1 MKFHTLIASDVDGTL
16 IPEETTVIPPV
27 ILEQVKIAYE
37 KGYLFMV
44 SSGRPYPSLR
54 AMFEPVA
61 DKMAFSIV
69 NGGGIYYQDELRYT
83 RGLPRSIAV
92 EIVRYLQQLPG
103 CDFIV
108 DDAWGS
114 TLIPKTEAF
123 ERHVREDMQFR
134 CRCVERVDELP
145 ENPLK
150 IGVYCENGAADFI
163 DAFQRDW
170 GSKVKVVMSGLQWI
184 DFNLSDKGSGM
195 LAACDVFHISH
206 ERTIAFGDNWND
218 VPMLQKAS
226 QGYLMSSA
234 KPELKA
240 LFPTLCDDVG
250 QQLMKILNEDS
261 VPVDIGE

>member
-16 IPEETTVIPPV
+16 IPEETTVLPPI
-27 ILEQVKIAYE
+27 ILEQVSRAYE
-37 KGYLFMV
+37 KGYLFMA

-54 AMFEPVA
+54 AMFEAVA

-69 NGGGIYYQDELRYT
+69 NGGGIYYQDQLRYT
-83 RGLPRSIAV
+83 KGLPRSTAI
-92 EIVRYLQQLPG
+92 EIVRYLQRLPG

-114 TLIPKTEAF
+114 TLMPKTDAF
-123 ERHVREDMQFR
+123 EHHVRDDMQFR
-134 CRCVERVDELP
+134 CRCVDQVDELP
-145 ENPLK
+145 EEPLK
-150 IGVYCENGAADFI
+150 IGVYCENGAARFI

-195 LAACDVFHISH
+195 LAACDVFHIPY
-206 ERTIAFGDNWND
+206 ERTIVFGDNWND
-218 VPMLQKAS
+218 APMLQKAN
-226 QGYLMSSA
+226 QAYLMRSA

-250 QQLMKILNEDS
+250 QQLKKIISENS
-261 VPVDIGE
+261 IPDIAKG

>member
-27 ILEQVKIAYE
+27 ILEQVKMAYE

-92 EIVRYLQQLPG
+92 EIVRYLQQLRG

-195 LAACDVFHISH
+195 LAACDVFHIPH